1 MTTAEKIDRILD
13 ILECLALRSGTSQI
27 EYDSIMKEINA
38 IREEN
43 IA

>member
-1 MTTAEKIDRILD
+1 MTTDEKIHRILD
-13 ILECLALRSGTSQI
+13 ILECLALRSDTSRA
-27 EYDSIMKEINA
+27 EYGNIMKEINA